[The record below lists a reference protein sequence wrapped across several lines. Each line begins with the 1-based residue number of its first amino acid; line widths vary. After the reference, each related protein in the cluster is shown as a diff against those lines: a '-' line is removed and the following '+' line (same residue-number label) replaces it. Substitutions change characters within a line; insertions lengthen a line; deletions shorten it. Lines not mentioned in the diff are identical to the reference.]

1 MVRIILKKCRFSSTV
16 TKALNLE
23 AANNYLA
30 MDLKDQFFS
39 FDEIKEGKLAKNWR
53 IALIVV
59 VLAAAVII
67 IILLIIFVA
76 KRKNPNVLDENK
88 MNAGT
93 HDILINESLLDSN
106 FDNQKFLV
114 KVKKKYFFF

>member
-1 MVRIILKKCRFSSTV
+1 M
-16 TKALNLE
+16 
-23 AANNYLA
+23 
-30 MDLKDQFFS
+30 
-39 FDEIKEGKLAKNWR
+39 AKNWR
-53 IALIVV
+53 ITLIVV
-59 VLAAAVII
+59 VPGDVFI

-76 KRKNPNVLDENK
+76 KRKNLNVLDENK